1 MSKYIIASFLES
13 LNSEIYQCFKT
24 KISSCLDNNNNDE
37 NNNNNKDD
45 DFFLPD
51 VIQSQIEFVPRYVT
65 SASVIASTNEDI
77 ESYGR

>member
-13 LNSEIYQCFKT
+13 LNSEIYQFFKT
-24 KISSCLDNNNNDE
+24 KISSCLD
-37 NNNNNKDD
+37 NNNKDD